1 MSLDLA
7 DLHDVLLLDLD
18 GVVYVGQA
26 PVPWAVES
34 ITSALSQGLRV
45 AYVTNNASRTPG
57 QVAAHLRSLGVPATE
72 ADVITSSMAGAAL
85 LAERIPGGRVL
96 AVGGEGV
103 TWALRER
110 GLTPVSSYDER
121 TAGVLQGYGP
131 HVGWQDLAEATYA
144 VRAGLPWVAT
154 NLDRTLP
161 TPRGPAPGN
170 GSLVDLVAS
179 VAGRRPDGVA
189 GKPEPALLQ
198 EAIGRTGAQRPLV
211 IGDRLDTDIAA
222 GYRLG
227 LPTLL
232 VLTGISAEAEALAAG
247 PGWRPDFVAADLR
260 CLMPG
265 GTRRTLA
272 AEAG

>member
-1 MSLDLA
+1 MGEPA
-7 DLHDVLLLDLD
+7 GGHDVLLLDLD
-18 GVVYVGQA
+18 GVVYVGED

-34 ITSALSQGLRV
+34 ITSALAQGIRV
-45 AYVTNNASRTPG
+45 AYVTNNASRPPG
-57 QVAAHLRSLGVPATE
+57 QVAAHLRSLGVPATGE
-72 ADVITSSMAGAAL
+72 DVITSSMAGAAL
-85 LAERIPGGRVL
+85 MADRVPGGRVL

-103 TWALRER
+103 ASALRER
-110 GLTPVSSYDER
+110 GLTPVSSYDEH
-121 TAGVLQGYGP
+121 TAGVMQGYGP
-131 HVGWQDLAEATYA
+131 DVGWRELAEATYA

-170 GSLVDLVAS
+170 GSLVDLVAIVS
-179 VAGRRPDGVA
+179 GRRPDVVA

-198 EAIGRTGAQRPLV
+198 EALRRTGAQRPLV

-222 GYRLG
+222 GHRLG

-232 VLTGISAEAEALAAG
+232 VLTGISSEADAIAAG
-247 PGWRPDFVAADLR
+247 PGWRPDYVAEDLR

-265 GTRRTLA
+265 RAWRTLA